1 VAARGTLRIYLGAAP
16 GVGKTFAMLNE
27 GRRRLERGT
36 DVVVGLVETH
46 GRAHTA
52 AQIGDLEV
60 VPRRR
65 VEHRGTVLE
74 EMDVDAVL
82 ARNPRQVLVDELAH
96 TNVPGSRNQKRWQ
109 DIDEL
114 LDAGIDVI
122 STVNIQHLES
132 LNDVVATITGVT
144 QRETV
149 PDAWVRGADQI
160 ELEDMS
166 PEALRRR
173 MAHGNI
179 YPAER
184 VDAALG
190 NYFRVGNL
198 GALRELA
205 LLWVAD
211 RVDDELT
218 EYRHRHGIDRPW
230 ETRERVVVALTG
242 APGGDQLVRRASRM
256 ALRAHGELVAVHVRR
271 DDGVQGPSTELLDRH
286 RQLVEE
292 LGGRYVEVAGSDP
305 GRALVVVARAENA
318 TQIVLGA
325 SRRSRV
331 SEVLGGSVIG
341 RVLREAGP
349 IDVHVISTE
358 ESGEVSLPRPA
369 RWGVR
374 LPPARRLAGWTA
386 AVFGPPLAAALLV
399 PLRDDLGLETILLLF
414 LLVAVAVAAVGGA
427 GPGLLS
433 AVSGFVLANWFFTPP
448 LHTLTIA
455 EPEQVLAL
463 VVFLAVAGLVSGYVA
478 FASRRTAEA
487 ARARAEA
494 ATLVR
499 LSSGDDAGPDRLAD
513 LLQQLQEAMGLRAAA
528 VLGRD
533 AASQPW
539 VPLAATG
546 AGPPQSPDQ
555 ADAALEV
562 PVRSGEAVLVVAG
575 SIDAAD
581 RAVVAAFANRLGDAL
596 DARRLTASAAEAG
609 ELARGNELRAAL
621 LAAVSHDLRTPL
633 AAIKASVTSL
643 LADDVDWSP
652 EVVREF
658 CESIDGETDRLTAL
672 VSDLLDM
679 SRISTGT
686 VDVQWADVGVDELLP
701 AALASLGDR
710 APSGTVELDVPETL
724 PRVRT
729 DPVLAE
735 RALANLIANAVAWSP
750 AGEPVAISAGAV
762 PGAVV
767 VRIADHGP
775 GIPMA
780 DRERVFQPFQR
791 LGDGRDGSPAG
802 IGLGLAVARGFVD
815 ALGAEL
821 TLEDTPGGGTTMALA
836 VPLSGA
842 GA

>member
-1 VAARGTLRIYLGAAP
+1 V
-16 GVGKTFAMLNE
+16 
-27 GRRRLERGT
+27 ERGT
-36 DVVVGLVETH
+36 DVVVGVVETH
-46 GRAHTA
+46 GRVHTA
-52 AQIGDLEV
+52 EQLGELEV
-60 VPRRR
+60 VPRRQL
-65 VEHRGTVLE
+65 EHRGAVLE

-82 ARNPRQVLVDELAH
+82 ARKPQQVLVDELAH
-96 TNVPGSRNQKRWQ
+96 TNAPGSRNEKRWQ

-132 LNDVVATITGVT
+132 LNDVVARVTGIT

-160 ELEDMS
+160 ELVDMS

-218 EYRHRHGIDRPW
+218 EYRQRHGIDRPW

-271 DDGVQGPSTELLDRH
+271 DDGVRGPSTELLDRH
-286 RQLVEE
+286 RKLVEE

-305 GRALVVVARAENA
+305 GRALVAVARAENA

-325 SRRSRV
+325 TRRGRV
-331 SEVLGGSVIG
+331 RSLFGGSVIG
-341 RVLREAGP
+341 RVLQEAGT
-349 IDVHVISTE
+349 IDVHVISSE
-358 ESGEVSLPRPA
+358 ASSGESALPRPP
-369 RWGVR
+369 RWGAQ
-374 LPPARRLAGWTA
+374 LPPTRRLLGWCGG
-386 AVFGPPLAAALLV
+386 VVVPPLVCALLV
-399 PLRDDLGLETILLLF
+399 PLRDDLGLESILLLF
-414 LLVAVAVAAVGGA
+414 LLTAVAVAAVGGA
-427 GPGLLS
+427 GPGLL
-433 AVSGFVLANWFFTPP
+433 AAISGFLLANWFFTPP
-448 LHTLTIA
+448 LYTLTIA
-455 EPEQVLAL
+455 EAEQVLAL

-487 ARARAEA
+487 SRARAEA
-494 ATLVR
+494 ETLVR
-499 LSSGDDAGPDRLAD
+499 LSAGDDADPDRLGQ
-513 LLQQLQEAMGLRAAA
+513 LLEHLREAMVLRAAA

-533 AASQPW
+533 DPDQAW
-539 VPLAATG
+539 VPLAASG
-546 AGPPQSPDQ
+546 SGPPQSPTD
-555 ADAALEV
+555 ADTVLDV
-562 PVRSGEAVLVVAG
+562 TVRTGEAVLVLAG
-575 SIDAAD
+575 PVDAAD
-581 RAVVAAFANRLGDAL
+581 RAVIAAFAHRLGDAL

-643 LADDVDWSP
+643 LADDVEWPP
-652 EVVREF
+652 EAVHEF
-658 CESIDGETDRLTAL
+658 CESIDDETDRLTVL

-679 SRISTGT
+679 SRISAGA

-701 AALASLGDR
+701 AAIASLGDR
-710 APSGTVELDVPETL
+710 AASGTVDLDVPETL

-729 DPVLAE
+729 DPVLVE
-735 RALANLIANAVAWSP
+735 RTLANLIANAVAWSP
-750 AGEPVAISAGAV
+750 AGVPVAVSAGAV

-775 GIPMA
+775 GIPTA
-780 DRERVFQPFQR
+780 DRERVFRPFQR

-802 IGLGLAVARGFVD
+802 VGLGLAVARGFAEAV
-815 ALGAEL
+815 GAEL
-821 TLEDTPGGGTTMALA
+821 SLEDTPGGGTTIALA
-836 VPLSGA
+836 VPLGA
-842 GA
+842 DGSIDETATA